1 MRRLAFRCGLGV
13 WLPLAVAATHTA
25 AQELPQPTNAHKQM
39 AREAGVW
46 DGEAQV
52 WMAPGAP
59 PEKSACSET
68 CEMLGG
74 FWLVS
79 DFQGEFAGTPFT
91 GQSQLGYEPET
102 GEFVSTWVDSM
113 APALFV
119 SRGKYDVATHTLTL
133 LGEGKDW
140 MTGEAKETKL
150 VIQYVDDDHKNFEVH
165 ERPTGA
171 DEWRRSMRVEYVRRK

>member
-1 MRRLAFRCGLGV
+1 MSCR
-13 WLPLAVAATHTA
+13 AVAVLLPAIVLMNLSATGQEFPTPTA
-25 AQELPQPTNAHKQM
+25 AHKQM

-46 DGEAQV
+46 DGKVQF
-52 WMAPGAP
+52 WMAPDAS
-59 PEKSACSET
+59 PEISKCTET

-79 DFQGEFAGTPFT
+79 DFQGAFGGMPFT
-91 GQSQLGYEPET
+91 GRNQLGFDPET

-133 LGEGKDW
+133 LGEGPDW
-140 MTGEAKETKL
+140 MTGKLKESKL
-150 VIQYVDDDHKNFEVH
+150 VIHYVDEDHKEFEIH
-165 ERPTGA
+165 ERPAGTE
-171 DEWRRSMRVEYVRRK
+171 EWRKSMRIDYTRRK